1 MCTISIA
8 VATYN
13 GAKYIKEQIDSL
25 LHQTRM
31 PDEIVI
37 VDDCSTDETV
47 GIIRNF
53 QNDFPFIRIIE
64 NKKNVGVNGN
74 FVKALK
80 HCNGDYIVF
89 CDQDDIWR
97 NEKVQVLFSKMKEIE
112 KKGEPAIVS
121 SSAICVNNE
130 MKHVGRMGPVCDNHD
145 FRLTVLKHYS
155 QGCTMIINREC
166 LKYISLIPSY
176 NNRTKIC
183 FDYVLG
189 LIVSFTGIKYDLC
202 ADLMFYRRHGGN
214 VTSESGNNKR
224 SLKERIK
231 DKFQPNIVHKDFIA
245 TDELVYDYLFAVGYR
260 ELPVLEDIV
269 RIHRSK
275 FVKKL
280 ALVCSLNY
288 LPRMQ
293 RLRVCRNIIINAIL

>member
-1 MCTISIA
+1 M
-8 VATYN
+8 ATYN
-13 GAKYIKEQIDSL
+13 GAQYIKEQIDSL

-37 VDDCSTDETV
+37 VDDCSTDDTV
-47 GIIRNF
+47 KIIRYF
-53 QNDFPFIRIIE
+53 QNEFPFIKLIE

-74 FVKALK
+74 FVKALM
-80 HCNGDYIVF
+80 HCNGDYIIF
-89 CDQDDIWR
+89 CDQDDIWK

-112 KKGEPAIVS
+112 KKGVPAIVS

-130 MKHVGRMGPVCDNHD
+130 MKHVGRMGPVCDNQD

-155 QGCTMIINREC
+155 QGCTMILNRDC
-166 LKYISLIPSY
+166 LKFTSIIPPY
-176 NNRTKIC
+176 NSKTKIC

-189 LIVSFTGIKYDLC
+189 LVVAFTGIKYDLC
-202 ADLMFYRRHGGN
+202 TELMYYRRHGGN
-214 VTSESGNNKR
+214 VTSLSGTNKR
-224 SLKERIK
+224 SLKVRIK

-245 TDELVYDYLFAVGYR
+245 TDELVYDYLFALGYS

-269 RIHRSK
+269 KIHRSTMI
-275 FVKKL
+275 KKL
-280 ALVCSLNY
+280 AIVCSLNY
-288 LPRMQ
+288 LSRMQ